1 MDLLERIKGKT
12 PEKVL
17 YHEWVSDEYSSL
29 DWIQLIFQD
38 KTGICFSLGN
48 SEETLEV
55 LDGFNPKSEQ
65 MRLNE
70 MFDAGKV
77 TIRSTDCSDTRKWKN
92 YTGEKITGYV
102 IEYTAEG
109 KQKSVTLFSGSKK
122 IQICAGQDNLEV
134 KVLAK

>member
-12 PEKVL
+12 LEKVL

-29 DWIQLIFQD
+29 DWIQLVFPD

-55 LDGFNPKSEQ
+55 LDGFDPKSEQ

-70 MFDAGKV
+70 MFDVDKV
-77 TIRSTDCSDTRKWKN
+77 VIRSTDCSDTRKWKN

-102 IEYTAEG
+102 IEYTADG
-109 KQKSVTLFSGSKK
+109 KQRSVTLFSGAKK
-122 IQICAGQDNLEV
+122 IRVCAGQDNLEV